1 MSSAGATYAILF
13 KQLTKIYKKN
23 DPGVPHKKKNRAFNL
38 YKQYRFKEAL
48 EVFKEQATAFFF
60 FPPPLFSLHSNVC
73 THGMR

>member
-1 MSSAGATYAILF
+1 MTQVSLI
-13 KQLTKIYKKN
+13 
-23 DPGVPHKKKNRAFNL
+23 KKKNRAFNL

-60 FPPPLFSLHSNVC
+60 FPPPHFPLHSNVC

>member
-1 MSSAGATYAILF
+1 MPVQIYAIPF
-13 KQLTKIYKKN
+13 QKLTKMCIKQN